1 MRSPILLLVFNR
13 PDTTRQVFE
22 EIRRAQPSK
31 LYIAADGPRHDRA
44 SDFERC
50 AEVKRIF
57 EKIDW
62 PCAIKTLYRGD
73 NLGCKKA
80 VSSAIDWFFE
90 QEEEGI
96 ILEDDCLPSMSF
108 FSYCDELLEKYRFDE
123 RVFIVSGYNRQN
135 TWKTDKSDYF
145 FSNLGGI
152 WGWGTW
158 KRAWQHFDPD
168 MKDLKDFT
176 DQKMFDYLLGE
187 EMGKMRA
194 STLLN
199 VKIKHVDSWAY
210 PWGFSRHL
218 NSGMACVPSKNL
230 VKNIGFGDDAS
241 NTFSALDSVS
251 LHDMD
256 FPLKPNNFVVADK
269 DYDRLFITPS
279 SFMRRI
285 ADKISKLFSK

>member
-31 LYIAADGPRHDRA
+31 LYIAADGPRRDRA
-44 SDFERC
+44 SDVERC
-50 AEVKRIF
+50 AEVIRIF
-57 EKIDW
+57 ELIDW
-62 PCAIKTLYRGD
+62 PCAIKTLYRED

-135 TWKTDKSDYF
+135 TWKTDKADYF

-168 MKDLKDFT
+168 MNDLKDFT
-176 DQKMFDYLLGE
+176 DQKMFDYLLGKE
-187 EMGKMRA
+187 VGKMRA
-194 STLLN
+194 SALLN
-199 VKIKHVDSWAY
+199 VKIKHVDSWAF

-269 DYDRLFITPS
+269 DYDRLFISPS
-279 SFMRRI
+279 SYIRRI
-285 ADKISKLFSK
+285 ADKLSNLFSK